1 MARIIARHRVRNFP
15 EWKKAFGE
23 AKPLR
28 AEAGETAAA
37 IYHTVDD
44 PNHVVVVFDWDK
56 MERAKE
62 YLTSLDFR
70 MMMRDAG
77 IAEVPDFL
85 YLEAVPES
93 D

>member
-1 MARIIARHRVRNFP
+1 MARIIARHKVRNFN

-37 IYHTVDD
+37 IYHIVDD
-44 PNHVVVVFDWDK
+44 ANHVVVVFDWDT
-56 MERAKE
+56 MDRAKD
-62 YLTSLDFR
+62 YLTSLDYR

-85 YLEAVPES
+85 YLESGPES
-93 D
+93 E